1 MRESMETFVR
11 GPGNAKAVRALES
24 LSGLRPIPLKLY
36 IEGPRD
42 AGKSTLVRSWAADA
56 ERGGAGEAVFAC
68 SGADIAMALQ
78 FEADGTF
85 FEKLGATPILLVDD
99 LGPLLQTEKGDQ
111 LLSLMLAERDRLR
124 LNTVV
129 TSRTPVAE
137 CDLEESGVALSSFE
151 AAHMEPL
158 DDAGKREFVR
168 RVAAEYGTD
177 ASPVLEDEAVACI
190 VEMMGTRF
198 EDLENAT
205 RYLVTDDDCAAHE
218 TLDAAAVQGL
228 LQP

>member
-1 MRESMETFVR
+1 M
-11 GPGNAKAVRALES
+11 
-24 LSGLRPIPLKLY
+24 
-36 IEGPRD
+36 
-42 AGKSTLVRSWAADA
+42 RSWAADA
-56 ERGGAGEAVFAC
+56 ERGSAGEAVFAC

-99 LGPLLQTEKGDQ
+99 IGLLLQAERGDQ
-111 LLSLMLAERDRLR
+111 LLALMLAERDRLG
-124 LNTVV
+124 LSTVV
-129 TSRTPVAE
+129 TSRQPASACE
-137 CDLEESGVALSSFE
+137 ANEAREALASFE
-151 AAHMEPL
+151 NVHMEPL

-177 ASPVLEDEAVACI
+177 ASPLLEEAAVACI

>member
-1 MRESMETFVR
+1 
-11 GPGNAKAVRALES
+11 L
-24 LSGLRPIPLKLY
+24 LQ
-36 IEGPRD
+36 
-42 AGKSTLVRSWAADA
+42 A
-56 ERGGAGEAVFAC
+56 ER
-68 SGADIAMALQ
+68 
-78 FEADGTF
+78 
-85 FEKLGATPILLVDD
+85 
-99 LGPLLQTEKGDQ
+99 GDQ
-111 LLSLMLAERDRLR
+111 LLALMLAERDRLG
-124 LNTVV
+124 LSTVV
-129 TSRTPVAE
+129 TSRQPASACE
-137 CDLEESGVALSSFE
+137 ANEAREALASFE
-151 AAHMEPL
+151 NVHMEPL

-177 ASPVLEDEAVACI
+177 ASPLLEEAAVACI

>member
-36 IEGPRD
+36 IEGPRH

-56 ERGGAGEAVFAC
+56 ERGGTGEAVFAC

-99 LGPLLQTEKGDQ
+99 LGPLLQTEK
-111 LLSLMLAERDRLR
+111 AT
-124 LNTVV
+124 N
-129 TSRTPVAE
+129 
-137 CDLEESGVALSSFE
+137 C
-151 AAHMEPL
+151 
-158 DDAGKREFVR
+158 
-168 RVAAEYGTD
+168 
-177 ASPVLEDEAVACI
+177 SP
-190 VEMMGTRF
+190 
-198 EDLENAT
+198 
-205 RYLVTDDDCAAHE
+205 
-218 TLDAAAVQGL
+218 
-228 LQP
+228 